1 MTILFGH
8 IYLVNF
14 DPSMG
19 KEYQKVRPALV
30 VQSNTIHSELVTV
43 IPISSKAEK
52 KEADDIL
59 VLKDSRNRLLHNSL
73 LKVRQI
79 SSFDKRRSSIILVRR
94 TQRPSTPLGSTS
106 ASTSIFRLTLLHPA
120 SFFSTLCS
128 KPTSER
134 WVSGRNQRFA
144 KPP

>member
-79 SSFDKRRSSIILVRR
+79 SSFDKRRFIHHIGEADPKIINAVG
-94 TQRPSTPLGSTS
+94 Q
-106 ASTSIFRLTLLHPA
+106 
-120 SFFSTLCS
+120 
-128 KPTSER
+128 
-134 WVSGRNQRFA
+134 
-144 KPP
+144 